1 MFDPQSRYAK
11 VPTSSLEVKGA
22 DGKTRTVTYVRRRPM
37 PLPHQ
42 GIVAASHFLVSGDRP
57 DRLAARYLADPQ
69 AYWRLCDAEG
79 AIEPDSITEPL
90 GRRLDIRMPDPT
102 GGLA

>member
-11 VPTSSLEVKGA
+11 VPTASLAVTGA

-37 PLPHQ
+37 PVPHQ
-42 GIVAASHFLVSGDRP
+42 GIVAATHFIVSGDRP
-57 DRLAARYLADPQ
+57 DRLAGRYLADPQ
-69 AYWRLCDAEG
+69 QYWRLCDAEG
-79 AIEPDSITEPL
+79 VIQADEIAQPL
-90 GRRLDIRMPDPT
+90 GHRLDIRLPDPT